1 MSMHAGGTRKWRK
14 VLLSANYEFVYC
26 QNEEDKRFMAINIR
40 ESYVTSYAAFVRTTW
55 QRLQEVLA
63 YRSSKETGSSKITH
77 EQLHSLWQARFEKSP
92 SKLSEVISLK
102 WIDTATRIWDK
113 ILHRE
118 EVRNKINDIEET
130 FNKCS
135 PLNSLSA
142 LEALVGKTNG
152 EVPTILW
159 VLDSMKDVLQQELLR
174 YTDLSG
180 RNLAGAGKAKG
191 WLDVTAMKM
200 QILRHLTG
208 LLPQKGLSAVETQV
222 LTDCV
227 QSHSH
232 WRAKCGGGRIKADVT
247 WQSMHSEGFRKSLS
261 FIGQVIFG
269 VEYDDHLRSAVRATQ
284 DVGELLGQS
293 PFSDL
298 LEAISQE
305 LAGPV
310 HTSSAEVVAPLLS
323 ARDSDKLGV
332 EVTLESLD
340 ITPELAQALEE
351 ELRSWIQTCEEH
363 KDCVD
368 QVQGKGF
375 QCLYGLSPEG
385 QVLPVH
391 RGRVHIH
398 EPWCDSGRHRL
409 GRQCRRG
416 STSCAAWHRR
426 CLV

>member
-1 MSMHAGGTRKWRK
+1 MHAGGTRKWRK

-77 EQLHSLWQARFEKSP
+77 EQLHSLWQARFEKPP

-298 LEAISQE
+298 LEAIRPVQCTPAAPRWSRRSSRPRTPTS
-305 LAGPV
+305 LASNPSWPKPRKR
-310 HTSSAEVVAPLLS
+310 SSDRGYRRA
-323 ARDSDKLGV
+323 
-332 EVTLESLD
+332 
-340 ITPELAQALEE
+340 
-351 ELRSWIQTCEEH
+351 EEH

-375 QCLYGLSPEG
+375 QCLYGLRSEG

-398 EPWCDSGRHRL
+398 EPWCASGRHRL

-416 STSCAAWHRR
+416 STSCAAWRRR